1 MFQMLNNRINAAAL
15 IQPVAGNLVSSMPSQ
30 QKPEKLASVNDLS
43 LGLLDPKDLHEAGPS
58 TEIVTD
64 LLLRGLRSLQENL
77 GRDTKSSIHRRV
89 KHHWEQWKEFLKTP
103 KGKTLDPNI
112 IHDITHEF
120 LFLHPSKL
128 LTIFEETEQQRAQS
142 VSSSPPR
149 IFKSIGFATVR
160 YQNWTVLRRL
170 LSRQK
175 NLTRRSDVLS
185 IISIAT
191 RKILF
196 STTLKTQ
203 PSRIEKIIELCE
215 TIIDTFNEKTDC
227 KTCMSQSVEIFC
239 DALLRMSCHEYA
251 SNMVLQIIRQRPTF
265 TSSFDPRFL
274 HRLMSTCASH
284 QSLSIAHDLLAAIPS
299 GLQTLDQFKACM
311 SVWDRRTPR
320 PLLHPACSV
329 WDALVSHPHLLPDL
343 DADNFYLSLKSKL
356 GHVDELIKIIQ
367 NMERRQILVDDH
379 YNNDNNQKQK
389 TYGILSHSI
398 GRRRGLKSA
407 YRILPELISKGY
419 IPDEYTSNILLSA
432 SQKRTN
438 DTTTDHQH
446 PVPPCRNELPVVE
459 ARSTRGTI
467 TRNYG
472 RDKES

>member
-1 MFQMLNNRINAAAL
+1 MLNNRINAAAL

-43 LGLLDPKDLHEAGPS
+43 LGLLDPKDLQDLDLYKRTS
-58 TEIVTD
+58 DVT
-64 LLLRGLRSLQENL
+64 LNLQ
-77 GRDTKSSIHRRV
+77 SID
-89 KHHWEQWKEFLKTP
+89 
-103 KGKTLDPNI
+103 G
-112 IHDITHEF
+112 
-120 LFLHPSKL
+120 KL

-203 PSRIEKIIELCE
+203 ASRIEKIIELCE

-251 SNMVLQIIRQRPTF
+251 SNMVLQIIRQP
-265 TSSFDPRFL
+265 
-274 HRLMSTCASH
+274 
-284 QSLSIAHDLLAAIPS
+284 HDLLAAIPS

>member
-1 MFQMLNNRINAAAL
+1 
-15 IQPVAGNLVSSMPSQ
+15 
-30 QKPEKLASVNDLS
+30 
-43 LGLLDPKDLHEAGPS
+43 
-58 TEIVTD
+58 
-64 LLLRGLRSLQENL
+64 
-77 GRDTKSSIHRRV
+77 
-89 KHHWEQWKEFLKTP
+89 
-103 KGKTLDPNI
+103 
-112 IHDITHEF
+112 
-120 LFLHPSKL
+120 
-128 LTIFEETEQQRAQS
+128 
-142 VSSSPPR
+142 
-149 IFKSIGFATVR
+149 
-160 YQNWTVLRRL
+160 
-170 LSRQK
+170 
-175 NLTRRSDVLS
+175 
-185 IISIAT
+185 
-191 RKILF
+191 
-196 STTLKTQ
+196 
-203 PSRIEKIIELCE
+203 
-215 TIIDTFNEKTDC
+215 
-227 KTCMSQSVEIFC
+227 MSQSVEIFC